1 MFIDKKSRVWDLSFT
16 CAELFAVQEAEGID
30 LSDIEAVIELLSS
43 PRAFLGVCW
52 VLAKAEARDID
63 FITFCAGF
71 DGDTMEAAQAELWR
85 AIEVFSP
92 SGRKELIANLAAKI
106 ADHTKAQIE
115 AAGARLKQSGSLPE
129 GSESTPSPSP
139 TDSLT

>member
-1 MFIDKKSRVWDLSFT
+1 MFTDRKSRVWDFSFT
-16 CAELFAVQEAEGID
+16 CAQLFDVQEAEGID
-30 LSDIEAVIELLSS
+30 LSDIEAVIELLGS
-43 PRAFLGVCW
+43 PKAFLGVCW
-52 VLAKAEARDID
+52 ILGKASARDID
-63 FITFCAGF
+63 LWNFCDGF
-71 DGDTMEAAQAELWR
+71 DGDTIEAAQKELWR
-85 AIEVFSP
+85 AIEAFSP